1 MASRKLFKVAK
12 EFNLGTETLL
22 NFLTKLVTDG
32 EIEMDFKGPMTAI
45 SDNTYK
51 LIVDKF
57 QREKEQADQL
67 HQRKVRQGL
76 AEENENEEL
85 LETLEPTEIEETVAI
100 EPISE
105 EVSKHESDNE
115 KLQKPE
121 MEEIVEADPNPELT
135 PEEIAIAAAAEEEAK
150 KQPAEEE
157 VSTSKPTEAKK
168 PIVEKPKEKPEEV
181 LNEKAQK
188 KRKAMDM
195 LKKQGKDTQ
204 LSLDKL
210 IRGENDGQTF
220 HRKKKKKNKKDK
232 VDQAEIQATIKQTL
246 ADETKKRRKKI
257 KKKTEDGEEI
267 EVNVIKITEFMSTQ
281 DLANLMEVP
290 VNEIIKTCMM
300 DLKMMVSINQRLD
313 LDTIRLLAENY
324 EFEIEEDEEFGSEYI
339 EEIIDEESG
348 NFEEESRNPVVTV
361 MGHVDH
367 GKTSLLDYIRRE
379 NVVGGE
385 AGSITQHIGAYEV
398 TIESG
403 SKITFLDT
411 PGHEAFTAMRARGA
425 QATDIVI
432 LIVAA
437 DDGLMPQTKEAI
449 DHARAAGVPMIIAIS
464 KIDKEGSNPEKVIQQ
479 LADYDI
485 LVEDWGGKYQC
496 AQISSKSGTGIDD
509 LLEKIL
515 LESEVLELKAA
526 PGRKARGVVIE
537 SQVIKGKGSVATILV
552 QDGTL
557 RVGTP
562 FVVGQYSGKVKAMHD
577 ERFKDV
583 IEAGPSAAV
592 QVLGLE
598 GTPQAGDRFIAL
610 DSVSK
615 SKDIALKRQQLKREQ
630 DFRQIRK
637 VTLDDIS
644 HDISMGGIQEL
655 NIIVK
660 GDVDGSVE
668 ALSDSLIK
676 LSHAEV
682 KINVIRKA
690 VGPITESDV
699 ILASAS
705 GAIIVGFHVRPQP
718 NAVDL
723 AEYEEVEI
731 RIYKIV
737 YDAIDD
743 IKNALEGM
751 LRPEIKENNI
761 GEVEIR
767 EVYKISRLGNIGG
780 AYVTKGTVKRD
791 SSIRLIRE
799 GIELYDG
806 KLSSLKRFKDDVK
819 DVRESFECGLTL
831 EDFNDI
837 KVGDILEV
845 YETVEIARKLSST

>member
-1 MASRKLFKVAK
+1 
-12 EFNLGTETLL
+12 
-22 NFLTKLVTDG
+22 
-32 EIEMDFKGPMTAI
+32 TAI
-45 SDNTYK
+45 SDEVYD

-76 AEENENEEL
+76 VEEEPEKAEEEKEKDAEA
-85 LETLEPTEIEETVAI
+85 EAEPESVVEETAEAVTTKSV
-100 EPISE
+100 PVVE
-105 EVSKHESDNE
+105 EAAKDD
-115 KLQKPE
+115 E
-121 MEEIVEADPNPELT
+121 MKDLT
-135 PEEIAIAAAAEEEAK
+135 PEEIAMAAAAEEE
-150 KQPAEEE
+150 QQEEAPTRE
-157 VSTSKPTEAKK
+157 EKSKERSQ
-168 PIVEKPKEKPEEV
+168 ERPERVDEGDS

-210 IRGENDGQTF
+210 IRGESDGQTF
-220 HRKKKKKNKKDK
+220 HRKKKKKNKKDS
-232 VDQAEIQATIKQTL
+232 VNQAEIQATIKQTL
-246 ADETKKRRKKI
+246 ADQTKKRRKKV
-257 KKKTEDGEEI
+257 KKKTDSGEEI

-281 DLANLMEVP
+281 DLANLMEIP
-290 VNEIIKTCMM
+290 VNEIIKTCML

-324 EFEIEEDEEFGSEYI
+324 NFEIEEDEEFGSEYI

-348 NFEEESRNPVVTV
+348 DFDEITRHPVVTV

-379 NVVGGE
+379 NVVAGE

-398 TIESG
+398 TLDNG
-403 SKITFLDT
+403 NKITFLDT

-464 KIDKEGSNPEKVIQQ
+464 KIDKEGSNPDRVIQQ

-496 AQISSKSGTGIDD
+496 ARISSKSGAGIDD

-515 LESEVLELKAA
+515 LEAEVLELKAA
-526 PGRKARGVVIE
+526 PGRMARGVVIE
-537 SQVIKGKGSVATILV
+537 SQVVKGKGSVATILV

-562 FVVGQYSGKVKAMHD
+562 FVVGQYSGKVKAMFD
-577 ERFKDV
+577 ERQHEVK
-583 IEAGPSAAV
+583 EAGPAVPV

-610 DSVSK
+610 NSIAQ
-615 SKDIALKRQQLKREQ
+615 SKDIALRRQQLKREQ

-676 LSHAEV
+676 LSHEEV

-737 YDAIDD
+737 YDAIAD

-751 LRPEIKENNI
+751 LRPEIKENNV
-761 GEVEIR
+761 GEIEIR
-767 EVYKISRLGNIGG
+767 EVYKISRLGNIAGC
-780 AYVTKGTVKRD
+780 YVTRGSVKREN
-791 SSIRLIRE
+791 SIRLIRE
-799 GIELYDG
+799 GVELYDG

-819 DVRESFECGLTL
+819 EVKEGYECGLTI
-831 EDFNDI
+831 DGFNDI

-845 YETVEIARKLSST
+845 YETVEVARKLSSN